1 LLIAHPFAPFVT
13 ETIWQTLEWEPDSV
27 LAMRRWPKIHPAD
40 DKLAEEF
47 SELQAVISESRLVL
61 SALGVS
67 DITLYH
73 TGVDFLAEHA
83 ELIKRM
89 ARLKA
94 VSDVADGNGL
104 FLTGTKYRCWLDI
117 TSDDARHYAQKL
129 KKKYDAQEKFIG
141 QLEGRLANKSYVEN
155 APVQLVEETNRQLE
169 DAKIQLDKL
178 QTEIDRYGG

>member
-1 LLIAHPFAPFVT
+1 
-13 ETIWQTLEWEPDSV
+13 
-27 LAMRRWPKIHPAD
+27 MRRWPKIHPAD